1 MSLFFKN
8 LLLPHDKCQNYFVSL
23 RFVNLFRMFETIKT
37 LIESTTGAPLK
48 GNRTSLKLFC
58 GLVHKHSY
66 KSQKEV
72 AAFLGVSKNLISYY
86 ITQHTNNLKILEYR
100 VQFNELEKALI
111 EGVGG

>member
-1 MSLFFKN
+1 M
-8 LLLPHDKCQNYFVSL
+8 PPDKCQNYFVSL
-23 RFVNLFRMFETIKT
+23 RFINLFRMFETIKT

-72 AAFLGVSKNLISYY
+72 AAFLGVSKNLVSYY

-111 EGVGG
+111 EGAGG

>member
-1 MSLFFKN
+1 M
-8 LLLPHDKCQNYFVSL
+8 Y
-23 RFVNLFRMFETIKT
+23 
-37 LIESTTGAPLK
+37 
-48 GNRTSLKLFC
+48 
-58 GLVHKHSY
+58 KHSY

-72 AAFLGVSKNLISYY
+72 AAFLGVSKNLVSYY

>member
-1 MSLFFKN
+1 M
-8 LLLPHDKCQNYFVSL
+8 LPDKCQNYFVSL
-23 RFVNLFRMFETIKT
+23 RFVSLFRMFETIKT

-86 ITQHTNNLKILEYR
+86 ITQHTYNLKILEYR

>member
-1 MSLFFKN
+1 
-8 LLLPHDKCQNYFVSL
+8 
-23 RFVNLFRMFETIKT
+23 MFETIKT

-66 KSQKEV
+66 KNQKEV
-72 AAFLGVSKNLISYY
+72 AAFLGVSKNLVSYY

-111 EGVGG
+111 EGVGV